1 MDVIQLDYA
10 TITDDTSDTGER
22 RVARVM
28 SQFDVTEL
36 QRLLAAYDP
45 TVGTSPGVADAR
57 PVLRAILDAALA
69 KGVPA

>member
-1 MDVIQLDYA
+1 MNVMQLDYL
-10 TITDDTSDTGER
+10 TVTDDTSDTGER
-22 RVARVM
+22 GVARFTL
-28 SQFDVTEL
+28 QFDVTEL

-69 KGVPA
+69 RGVPA